1 MSGRLLGRDPVSR
14 TMPWM
19 VAVMAFIAALSLAL
33 ALAVEAAA
41 ARFGSGLSGNVTIEV
56 PHDDA
61 EGAADAR
68 AAQIV
73 AGVTKVPGV
82 LAATIVP
89 RAVTAKLVEPWLGA
103 DLAGSGL
110 AGAGLPLPTLVDVR
124 VDPGNPPQAGM
135 LSAITAAVSPAIRI
149 DDHRSWLDQL
159 LGWVTAVRLGAGA
172 VLLCA
177 LLGIVLTIALATQ
190 AALEIHREVIEILHI
205 IGARD
210 TYIATQFQLQALRM
224 GLQGGAAGAGLATLL
239 LLVVGSTGLTQQ
251 SGMMPALELGTR
263 EWIAVAILPLL
274 AGGIAVL
281 VARRVVLRA
290 LARMM

>member
-73 AGVTKVPGV
+73 AGVTKVPGCWPPRSCRAPSPPSWSS
-82 LAATIVP
+82 LGWAPTWPEAASP
-89 RAVTAKLVEPWLGA
+89 GRAAAA
-103 DLAGSGL
+103 DAGRR
-110 AGAGLPLPTLVDVR
+110 AGRSRQSA
-124 VDPGNPPQAGM
+124 PGRH
-135 LSAITAAVSPAIRI
+135 AVGDNGRRIPAIRI

-159 LGWVTAVRLGAGA
+159 LGWVTAVRLGP
-172 VLLCA
+172 
-177 LLGIVLTIALATQ
+177 
-190 AALEIHREVIEILHI
+190 
-205 IGARD
+205 ARCCS
-210 TYIATQFQLQALRM
+210 APCSA
-224 GLQGGAAGAGLATLL
+224 
-239 LLVVGSTGLTQQ
+239 S
-251 SGMMPALELGTR
+251 S
-263 EWIAVAILPLL
+263 
-274 AGGIAVL
+274 
-281 VARRVVLRA
+281 
-290 LARMM
+290 